1 MPLTT
6 EKKSNNRLVIAGALF
21 LTSIIASFAISYIAN
36 SGSHYWVLKQPL
48 SRGVQI
54 TSNDI
59 ALVKIALGKD
69 VHGYLSETSN
79 PVGSITR
86 RSLLSGEL
94 LNTNDI
100 AINSEGLTTESLSI
114 SIRAADIPQ
123 STLPGD
129 LVTLYQVFDARNGE
143 AVTPPQYVIS
153 GVFIKEVARKSANFG
168 GDLSLTITV
177 QREDVPLVL
186 SATSSGRIVVVASHG

>member
-1 MPLTT
+1 MPHLT
-6 EKKSNNRLVIAGALF
+6 EKKSNSRLAIAGALF

-36 SGSHYWVLKQPL
+36 SGTHYWVLKHPL

-54 TSNDI
+54 TSSDI
-59 ALVKIALGKD
+59 ARVKLVLGKD
-69 VHGYLSETSN
+69 VRGYISDRSN

-100 AINSEGLTTESLSI
+100 TSNSEELTTESLSI
-114 SIRAADIPQ
+114 SIRATDIPQ
-123 STLPGD
+123 SILPGD
-129 LVTLYQVFDARNGE
+129 VVTLYQVFDARNGE
-143 AVTPPQYVIS
+143 AVTAPQHVLS
-153 GVFIKEVARKSANFG
+153 GVFIKDVARKSANFG
-168 GDLSLTITV
+168 SDLSLTITV

-186 SATSSGRIVVVASHG
+186 IATSSGRIVVVASHG

>member
-1 MPLTT
+1 MSLTT
-6 EKKSNNRLVIAGALF
+6 EKKSNSRLIIAGALF

-36 SGSHYWVLKQPL
+36 SGSHYWVLKEPL

-54 TSNDI
+54 ASSDL
-59 ALVKIALGKD
+59 ALVKMTLGKNAR
-69 VHGYLSETSN
+69 GYISDSSN

-100 AINSEGLTTESLSI
+100 TNNSEELLTESLSI
-114 SIRAADIPQ
+114 SIRATDIPQ

-129 LVTLYQVFDARNGE
+129 IVTLYQVFDARNGE
-143 AVTPPQYVIS
+143 EVMPPQRVIS

-168 GDLSLTITV
+168 SDLSLTISV
-177 QREDVPLVL
+177 QRDDVPLVL

>member
-1 MPLTT
+1 MSLTT
-6 EKKSNNRLVIAGALF
+6 ENKSNNRLAIAGALF
-21 LTSIIASFAISYIAN
+21 LTSIIASFAISYFAN

-54 TSNDI
+54 TASDI
-59 ALVKIALGKD
+59 ALVKIALGND
-69 VHGYLSETSN
+69 VRGYIPGTSN

-94 LNTNDI
+94 LNSNDI
-100 AINSEGLTTESLSI
+100 SSNSEGLTTESLSI

-129 LVTLYQVFDARNGE
+129 LVSLYQVFDARNGE
-143 AVTPPQYVIS
+143 VVTPPQHVIS
-153 GVFIKEVARKSANFG
+153 GVFIKEIARKSANFG
-168 GDLSLTITV
+168 SDLSLTITV

-186 SATSSGRIVVVASHG
+186 IATSSGRIVVVASHG

>member
-1 MPLTT
+1 MSLNT
-6 EKKSNNRLVIAGALF
+6 EKKSNNRLAIAGALF

-54 TSNDI
+54 TSSDL
-59 ALVKIALGKD
+59 ALVKITLGKD
-69 VHGYLSETSN
+69 ARGYISDSSN
-79 PVGSITR
+79 PAGSITR

-94 LNTNDI
+94 LNINDI
-100 AINSEGLTTESLSI
+100 TSNSEELTTESLSI
-114 SIRAADIPQ
+114 SIRATDIPQ

-143 AVTPPQYVIS
+143 AVIPPQHVIS

-168 GDLSLTITV
+168 SDLSLTITV